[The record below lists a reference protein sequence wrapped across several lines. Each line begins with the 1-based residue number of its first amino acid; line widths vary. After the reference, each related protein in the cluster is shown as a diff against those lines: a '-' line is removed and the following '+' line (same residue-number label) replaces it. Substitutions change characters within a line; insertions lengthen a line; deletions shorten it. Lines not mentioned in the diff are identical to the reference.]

1 MRASRRGPAAALALA
16 ASCALFALAFR
27 SPALTHRL
35 SNRLDRFLAATLDG
49 PLPDGRYLYAAR
61 EGALYVYDIAAG
73 HRLAATLLQLPI
85 HYPRGI
91 AAHAATGRLWVAH
104 HGRPFPTPQNPRGQ
118 ILCLDLRTHRVLW
131 NRTYVPGIDSV
142 QVTPDGQR
150 LYFGYGESGSRG
162 GWIVINAQTGDE
174 ITHLPFVPGTHN
186 LIIPHAGGRAYLTS
200 LKHRMLALLDTSTN
214 TVEREVGPFAA
225 GIRPITVNRAQTLFF
240 ATVDLLSGFQVADLA
255 TGKVI
260 HSVQVRGF
268 PWVDPQPP
276 ATQSHGIALSPD
288 ESQVWIVDGH
298 NRMVHGFDVR
308 GLPASPPRQFA
319 SVDVR
324 DPLDPEN
331 LPKWLNF
338 SRDGAWLNVSTGH
351 VIDTKTRSAA
361 LKFRSTRYFL
371 EVEWRGG
378 RPLHAY
384 SRYGLG
390 YAGLADPRA
399 E

>member
-1 MRASRRGPAAALALA
+1 MRVSLRGLVAAIALTTVCAVLALA
-16 ASCALFALAFR
+16 TR
-27 SPALTHRL
+27 SPALTRRL

-49 PLPDGRYLYAAR
+49 PLPDGRYLYTVR
-61 EGALYVYDIAAG
+61 EGSLFVYDIGDG
-73 HRLAATLLQLPI
+73 HRLAATLLNLPI
-85 HYPRGI
+85 EYPRGI
-91 AAHAATGRLWVAH
+91 AAHAATGRLWVSH
-104 HGRPFPTPQNPRGQ
+104 HVRPPPTPQASRGR
-118 ILCLDLRTHRVLW
+118 IICFDLLTHRVLW
-131 NRTYVPGIDSV
+131 NRTYIPGIDSV

-150 LYFGYGESGSRG
+150 LYFGYGESGARG

-174 ITHLPFVPGTHN
+174 VTRLPFVPGTHN
-186 LIIPHAGGRAYLTS
+186 LIIPPAGGHAYLTS
-200 LKHRMLALLDTSTN
+200 LKHRMLALLDTNTN

-240 ATVDLLSGFQVADLA
+240 ATVDFLSGFQVADLA

-260 HSVQVRGF
+260 HSVQVQGF
-268 PWVDPQPP
+268 PWVDPRLP

-298 NRMVHGFDVR
+298 NRRVHGFDVR

-324 DPLDPEN
+324 DPLDPDN

-361 LKFRSTRYFL
+361 LKFRPTRHFL
-371 EVEWRGG
+371 EIEWRGG
-378 RPLHAY
+378 RPVHAY